1 MNSIICRSLK
11 ESFIYLI
18 KCSTIFGHHFIDD
31 VIISYRGQSK
41 EFFKIQHI
49 LLIVKVFCTK
59 FECNMTIKSQNTW
72 CPVIRVKVNYNSDVI
87 GFILI
92 CSAKILY
99 LAAFIYHEGTM

>member
-1 MNSIICRSLK
+1 MTSL
-11 ESFIYLI
+11 SLI
-18 KCSTIFGHHFIDD
+18 G
-31 VIISYRGQSK
+31 GQSK

-49 LLIVKVFCTK
+49 LIIVKVFCTK

-99 LAAFIYHEGTM
+99 LAAFIYHEGTMYEIFNKFDYSISS